1 MEDEKNLMEEED
13 TQKDKYLT
21 FSLGDEVYGIDIRV
35 VIEIIGI
42 QKITNVPEVPDY
54 VRGIIN
60 LRGKIIPVVDMR
72 LRFRREYREYT
83 DRTCVIVVE
92 INGVLIGLIVDGV
105 SEVLDIAEK
114 NVVPPPDL
122 RASQNKYIR
131 GIGKLESSVVLLLD
145 WEKLFSEDDQELLG
159 SAAGSPLFTLYFL
172 CNDSLLLL
180 LHLRRNHFIYST
192 DYHRNLLLLEMANTT
207 SSRETQCRIRS

>member
-42 QKITNVPEVPDY
+42 QKITTVPEVPDY

-105 SEVLDIAEK
+105 SEVLDITEK

-122 RASQNKYIR
+122 KASQNKYIR
-131 GIGKLESSVVLLLD
+131 GIGKLEASVVLLLD
-145 WEKLFSEDDQELLG
+145 WEKLFSEDDQELMG
-159 SAAGSPLFTLYFL
+159 SAAGE
-172 CNDSLLLL
+172 DSAKD
-180 LHLRRNHFIYST
+180 NGASGE
-192 DYHRNLLLLEMANTT
+192 NKSE
-207 SSRETQCRIRS
+207 

>member
-54 VRGIIN
+54 VWGIIN

-159 SAAGSPLFTLYFL
+159 SAGGSEPDGAE
-172 CNDSLLLL
+172 NGSAAEEKQ
-180 LHLRRNHFIYST
+180 S
-192 DYHRNLLLLEMANTT
+192 
-207 SSRETQCRIRS
+207 

>member
-114 NVVPPPDL
+114 NVVQPPFYLVFQP
-122 RASQNKYIR
+122 S
-131 GIGKLESSVVLLLD
+131 
-145 WEKLFSEDDQELLG
+145 G
-159 SAAGSPLFTLYFL
+159 SHAQCQYP
-172 CNDSLLLL
+172 
-180 LHLRRNHFIYST
+180 
-192 DYHRNLLLLEMANTT
+192 
-207 SSRETQCRIRS
+207 QCRD

>member
-105 SEVLDIAEK
+105 SEVLDIAEDK
-114 NVVPPPDL
+114 VVPPPEL
-122 RASQNKYIR
+122 KASQNKYIR
-131 GIGKLESSVVLLLD
+131 GIGKLESNVVLLLD
-145 WEKLFSEDDQELLG
+145 WEKLFSEDDQELLSDAMG
-159 SAAGSPLFTLYFL
+159 SDAENGEQQEEDKKA
-172 CNDSLLLL
+172 
-180 LHLRRNHFIYST
+180 
-192 DYHRNLLLLEMANTT
+192 E
-207 SSRETQCRIRS
+207 

>member
-159 SAAGSPLFTLYFL
+159 SAAGSEPDEAE
-172 CNDSLLLL
+172 NGSAAEEKQ
-180 LHLRRNHFIYST
+180 S
-192 DYHRNLLLLEMANTT
+192 
-207 SSRETQCRIRS
+207 